1 MEGYLSQEMQIT
13 KLNDKNLH
21 EKMYMSNI
29 DAKTRTNKQYF
40 PVHLSNYPNG
50 QQSSRGFSYQ
60 SMNVSC

>member
-13 KLNDKNLH
+13 KLSDKNLH

-29 DAKTRTNKQYF
+29 DAKTRTNKQHF
-40 PVHLSNYPNG
+40 LVHLSNYPNG
-50 QQSSRGFSYQ
+50 QLSSRGFSHQ

>member
-29 DAKTRTNKQYF
+29 DAKTRTNKQHF
-40 PVHLSNYPNG
+40 PVHLSNYANG
-50 QQSSRGFSYQ
+50 QLSSRGFSHQ

>member
-29 DAKTRTNKQYF
+29 DAKTRTNKQHF
-40 PVHLSNYPNG
+40 PVHLSNYPND
-50 QQSSRGFSYQ
+50 QLSSRGFSHQ

>member
-29 DAKTRTNKQYF
+29 DAKTRTNKQHF
-40 PVHLSNYPNG
+40 SRSSFQLSEWPAK
-50 QQSSRGFSYQ
+50 
-60 SMNVSC
+60 

>member
-29 DAKTRTNKQYF
+29 DAKTRTNKQHF

-50 QQSSRGFSYQ
+50 QLVAGVFLTNQ
-60 SMNVSC
+60 

>member
-29 DAKTRTNKQYF
+29 DAKTRTNKQHF
-40 PVHLSNYPNG
+40 PVHLF
-50 QQSSRGFSYQ
+50 QLSSRGFSHQ